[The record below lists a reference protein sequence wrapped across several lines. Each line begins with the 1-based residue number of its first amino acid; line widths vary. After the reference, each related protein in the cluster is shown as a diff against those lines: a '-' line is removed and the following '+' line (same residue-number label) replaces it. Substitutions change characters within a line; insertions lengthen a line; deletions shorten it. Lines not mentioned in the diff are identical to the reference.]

1 MCIIMLVTGL
11 QLVFGIVLGKNCI
24 YIYIY
29 THIHMVRVM
38 IRSRKVVQFLS
49 QLDMCQVMND
59 KCMTMGEN
67 ISLSLTT
74 LTTPKFMQILV
85 VLTFSFSIV

>member
-1 MCIIMLVTGL
+1 
-11 QLVFGIVLGKNCI
+11 
-24 YIYIY
+24 
-29 THIHMVRVM
+29 MVRVM
-38 IRSRKVVQFLS
+38 IRSRKVAQFLS

-74 LTTPKFMQILV
+74 HHTKIYANFGGSNIPLFLLYRRFKK
-85 VLTFSFSIV
+85 

>member
-1 MCIIMLVTGL
+1 
-11 QLVFGIVLGKNCI
+11 
-24 YIYIY
+24 
-29 THIHMVRVM
+29 MVRVM
-38 IRSRKVVQFLS
+38 IRPRKVAQFLS

-74 LTTPKFMQILV
+74 HHTKIYANFGGSNIPLFLLYRRFKKWKTSLSVYSSYI
-85 VLTFSFSIV
+85 